1 MNKTKLLISAVLPML
16 SLTVAAQD
24 DNTPVKGDFTV
35 AATVGYNSY
44 TNVNA
49 LPGNLTEL

>member
-24 DNTPVKGDFTV
+24 DKIGRAHV
-35 AATVGYNSY
+35 
-44 TNVNA
+44 
-49 LPGNLTEL
+49 